1 MHGVVGKPA
10 ALTDGKVANGK
21 IADIATTRTMLL
33 LLVAMTGVAPIS
45 LYMLVPALPLLVT
58 NFKSDISIAQM
69 TVSLYMVG
77 IACSQILMGPLSDR
91 YGRRPV
97 LLAGLSLM
105 VVASVA
111 CIFAETLP
119 QLIAARFFQALGGA
133 SGMVVSRAIIRDL
146 YQRERISSMISL
158 VIAVMMIA
166 QMLSPLTG
174 GLLENAFGW
183 RSIFYVTTAGSL
195 AVAVAIALALPE
207 TRRVRLEA
215 SGFRGDV
222 GSLLTSR
229 AFIGYVLC
237 QVLASQII
245 FTFAG
250 GGPYVVVMQM
260 GRTGA
265 EYGAWFAATGFAYL
279 IGNLFCVRFAPR
291 HSLEKL
297 IWFGLALQL
306 AGSLLNLVWGVTGL
320 NQAPAWLFGTQMLVM
335 FANAFV
341 MSNSAAGAISVRP
354 DAAGTASGAMG
365 FLQMGVGSL
374 LSQFGAYLGGHFTT
388 PAPLNA
394 AVFALSLACASTM
407 IFLVPRRDVVVS
419 EALIEQAEEEESGM
433 L

>member
-1 MHGVVGKPA
+1 MHGVTGKPPGA
-10 ALTDGKVANGK
+10 ATDNAG
-21 IADIATTRTMLL
+21 IATSRTILL

-45 LYMLVPALPLLVT
+45 LYLLVPALPVLAST
-58 NFKSDISIAQM
+58 FGRDISIVQM

-77 IACSQILMGPLSDR
+77 IACSQIVMGPLSDR
-91 YGRRPV
+91 FGRRPV

-105 VVASVA
+105 VMASVA
-111 CIFAETLP
+111 CIFAQTLP
-119 QLIAARFFQALGGA
+119 QLIAARFLQALGGA
-133 SGMVVSRAIIRDL
+133 SGMVTSRAIIRDL
-146 YQRERISSMISL
+146 YSRERISSMISL

-174 GLLENAFGW
+174 GLLETAFGW
-183 RSIFYVTTAGSL
+183 RSIFYVITGASIII
-195 AVAVAIALALPE
+195 AVAIALALPE
-207 TRRVRLEA
+207 TRRSRTEIG
-215 SGFRGDV
+215 GFRGDV
-222 GSLLTSR
+222 RHLVTSR
-229 AFIGYVLC
+229 AFIGYMLC

-250 GGPYVVVMQM
+250 GGPYIVVLQM
-260 GRTGA
+260 GRSSA

-291 HSLEKL
+291 HSLERL
-297 IWFGLALQL
+297 IWFGLALQM
-306 AGSLLNLVWGVTGL
+306 AGSLLNLLWGITGL
-320 NQAPAWLFGTQMLVM
+320 NLMPSWLFGTQMLVM

-374 LSQFGAYLGGHFTT
+374 FSQFGAYLGGHFAT
-388 PAPLNA
+388 PVALNA
-394 AVFALSLACASTM
+394 AIVALSIACASTM

-419 EALIEQAEEEESGM
+419 EELIERAEEEESG
-433 L
+433 LL